1 MGGAQGDDVKHY
13 RPHIFVVIA
22 LAIVMSSGWHGA
34 FRSALTDLRF
44 PWQSRQASGDI
55 VVVAI
60 DAPSIEK
67 IGVWPWPRRFHADL
81 LRRLESADVKDV
93 VFDVDFSTPSD
104 AASDQAFVEALRA
117 TGGSVIL
124 PAFKQPAADA
134 GNAKPVHVNRPLGQ
148 FGEHSWTAVVNV
160 AVERDGLVRR
170 YPFGDT
176 LDGEFHPSMGAVLAG
191 QHAAKRAPFLIDFGI
206 RTASIP
212 IVSYVDV
219 LRGDEIVLNRLKGKK
234 VIIGGTALELGDRF
248 SVPNGAVISG
258 PILQTLAAESILQ
271 NRTLRWTSDV
281 VTLAG
286 LCVISLIMMF
296 SWRRVSAGVRVI
308 VLVGMVVAAEAIAM
322 LLQAKFPLVLDTSLF
337 LTAIA
342 VYMAAIALD
351 EIDFRDLLGRIA
363 ENRFHRIAMSLGDG
377 LVCTDSNHRIT
388 VWNPGA
394 VAIFGYEPDEMIGQ
408 PFDSICATPAKAAA
422 GSISPFEAAYALSQQ
437 PGGVVMEFDGL
448 RRSGEVF
455 PVEACVSGWQGT
467 DGFQYGAILRDI
479 SVRKR
484 EAERIKYL
492 AEYDSLTGLA
502 NRDTLH
508 DSLSVMI
515 FNAEKQAAEVALLV
529 VGLDGFQQINDM
541 LGHACGDHV
550 LRAVSERLKAET
562 VGAEI
567 VARLSGDEFAI
578 AIPGAAMTET
588 AAQLSER
595 IALTFATPLLV
606 GTRLHRLKASIGAA
620 VYPRDGRTAEEL
632 LSNSHLAFCRAKAT
646 KRGGHVVF
654 ESAIRQELESRLT
667 LETEL
672 AHAAE
677 RNEFELFY
685 QPQVRLADGAL
696 IGAEALIR
704 WRHPVRGLVSPAE
717 FMPVVNTSSISE
729 RIAGWV
735 LETACRQARIWERA
749 GHGIRVGINLSP
761 SQLQSGDLAASV
773 AEMLDV
779 TGLTPSLL
787 ELELTEDILLLD
799 EQRVLDTFLRIQE
812 LGVRVVFD
820 DFGTGY
826 ASLSYLKKFPLDGL
840 KIDRS
845 FVLELHADS
854 DDAAIVNSTVGLSK
868 KLGLSV
874 IAEGIE
880 NRATADVL
888 VSMGCEEGQGYFFG
902 RPMPAQAFEDQ
913 FLTVRAPTARVLEAS
928 EVA

>member
-1 MGGAQGDDVKHY
+1 MRKGGDVKHY
-13 RPHIFVVIA
+13 RPHIFVLVA
-22 LAIVMSSGWHGA
+22 LAIVLSTGWHGVL
-34 FRSALTDLRF
+34 RSALTDLRF
-44 PWQSRQASGDI
+44 AWQLRQASGDI
-55 VVVAI
+55 IVVAI
-60 DAPSIEK
+60 DAESIEK
-67 IGVWPWPRRFHADL
+67 IGVWPWPRRLHADL

-93 VFDVDFSTPSD
+93 VFDVDFSAPSD
-104 AASDQAFVEALRA
+104 AASDQAFVEALEA
-117 TGGSVIL
+117 AGGSVVL
-124 PAFKQPAADA
+124 PAFKQPAASA
-134 GNAKPVHVNRPLGQ
+134 GNPAGVHINRPLRE
-148 FGEHSWTAVVNV
+148 FGEHSWTAMVNV

-170 YPFGDT
+170 YPLGDT
-176 LDGEFHPSMGAVLAG
+176 LDGKFYPSMGAILAG
-191 QHAAKRAPFLIDFGI
+191 QVAARSVPFLIDFSI

-212 IVSYVDV
+212 SVSYVDV
-219 LRGDEIVLNRLKGKK
+219 LRGDETALNRLKGKK

-248 SVPNGAVISG
+248 SVPNGKVISG
-258 PILQTLAAESILQ
+258 PILQALAAESILQ
-271 NRTLRWTSDV
+271 NRMLSWTSDV
-281 VTLAG
+281 VALAG
-286 LCVISLIMMF
+286 LCIISLVMMF
-296 SWRRVSAGVRVI
+296 SWRRLSAGVRVI
-308 VLVGMVVAAEAIAM
+308 VLVGMAAAVEVIAI
-322 LLQAKFPLVLDTSLF
+322 LVQAKWPLILDTSLL

-363 ENRFHRIAMSLGDG
+363 ENRFQRIAMSLGDG
-377 LVCTDSNHRIT
+377 LVCTDANHRIT

-394 VAIFGYEPDEMIGQ
+394 VAIFGYQPAEMIGR
-408 PFDSICATPAKAAA
+408 PLDLICAAPGKAAA
-422 GSISPFEAAYALSQQ
+422 GSISTFESARVKSQQ

-448 RRSGEVF
+448 RSNGEVF
-455 PVEACVSGWQGT
+455 PVEACFSGWHGT
-467 DGFQYGAILRDI
+467 DGLQYGAILRDI

-484 EAERIKYL
+484 EAARIRYL

-515 FNAEKQAAEVALLV
+515 FDAEKQADDVALLV

-541 LGHACGDHV
+541 LGHACGDDV
-550 LRAVSERLKAET
+550 LRAVSQRLKAESA
-562 VGAEI
+562 GAGI

-578 AIPGAAMTET
+578 AVPGAARTET
-588 AAQLSER
+588 VAQLSER

-620 VYPRDGRTAEEL
+620 VYPGDGRTAEEL
-632 LSNSHLAFCRAKAT
+632 LSNSHLALCRAKAIR
-646 KRGGHVVF
+646 RGGHVVF

-667 LETEL
+667 LEAEL
-672 AHAAE
+672 AHAAD

-704 WRHPVRGLVSPAE
+704 WRHPIRGMVSPAE
-717 FMPVVNTSSISE
+717 FMPVVNMSSLSE

-749 GHGIRVGINLSP
+749 GHSVRVGVNLSP

-773 AEMLDV
+773 AEMLDI
-779 TGLTPSLL
+779 TGLTPALL

-799 EQRVLDTFLRIQE
+799 EQRVLDTFLRIQA

-845 FVLELHADS
+845 FVLELRADS
-854 DDAAIVNSTVGLSK
+854 DDAAIVGSTVGLSK

-880 NRATADVL
+880 NRATADL
-888 VSMGCEEGQGYFFG
+888 LISMGCEEGQGYFFG

-913 FLTVRAPTARVLEAS
+913 FLTAPAPAARVLAEDG
-928 EVA
+928 VA